1 MNRIISLGL
10 VIGLIAVSCTDPNTI
25 GLEIQPPS
33 DSIIISDTS
42 SFSWQTSVTESEDSL
57 RTDEAL
63 NLILGEINDPDFGYD
78 RAGFFTQVL
87 LTENNI
93 DLGDYN
99 DLVIDSSFLSYTYSG
114 YYGDINEFS
123 EVSVHA
129 LETGL
134 NNWQGIFKDSIYY
147 SNFSDWDAASG
158 DWAGDFTITD
168 EDSENP
174 MLKIRLHSWPY
185 VDEFLNGAINLGE
198 NHLTDNEAFLKY
210 FLGFYVFLNQADS
223 EQSNTMLYLNPSG
236 SNSKFS
242 IYYHTLSE
250 PDSVR
255 ELEFSVDG
263 DAARVNYFEENFEDP
278 LEQQILEDTSR
289 IYIQSMANFK
299 AKITVGDLAAIADTL
314 KGKAINKVTMSFDV
328 ESGSTSKYAAHD
340 KLFLVR
346 VDDEGKNVFLTDY
359 TIEGETHFGGR
370 LEDDKYVFNI
380 TRYFYQLLNNDSY
393 TNDLYL
399 LPAGA
404 AVNANRTILEKD
416 IKLTIHYSEL

>member
-1 MNRIISLGL
+1 MNRIISLSL
-10 VIGLIAVSCTDPNTI
+10 IIGLIAASCTDSNTI
-25 GLEIQPPS
+25 GLEVQPTS
-33 DSIIISDTS
+33 DNIIISSANFEGIS
-42 SFSWQTSVTESEDSL
+42 SATESEDSL

-63 NLILGEINDPDFGYD
+63 NLILGEIDDPVFGYD
-78 RAGFFTQVL
+78 RGSFFTQVL

-114 YYGDINEFS
+114 YYGDINEFNK
-123 EVSVHA
+123 VSVHA
-129 LETGL
+129 LETGI

-147 SNFSDWDAASG
+147 SNFSDWDAAIG
-158 DWAGDFTITD
+158 DWAGDFTVTD
-168 EDSENP
+168 KDSENP
-174 MLKIRLHSWPY
+174 MLKIKLHSYPY
-185 VDEFLNGAINLGE
+185 VDDFLNAAINLGE
-198 NHLTDNEAFLKY
+198 NHLVDNEAFLKY
-210 FLGFYVFLNQADS
+210 FLGFYVYVNQFDS

-242 IYYHTLSE
+242 IYYHDINE
-250 PDSVR
+250 PDSV
-255 ELEFSVDG
+255 LTLDFSVDG
-263 DAARVNYFEENFEDP
+263 DAARINYFDEIFDDP
-278 LEQQILEDTSR
+278 LQQQILEDTSR

-299 AKITVGDLAAIADTL
+299 TKIIVGDLAVLKDTL
-314 KGKAINKVTMSFDV
+314 KGKAVNKVTMSFDV
-328 ESGSTSKYAAHD
+328 EAGSTSEYAAHD

-346 VDDEGKNVFLTDY
+346 VNEEGNNVFLTDY

-370 LEDDKYVFNI
+370 LEDDKYEFNI
-380 TRYFYQLLNNDSY
+380 TRYFYQLLNNDAY

-404 AVNANRTILEKD
+404 AVNANRTILNKD